1 MSDENWSPP
10 PVLLA
15 VDLVIFTLRHSQL
28 QVLLV
33 ERGIDPYR
41 GRAALPGGF
50 LNNDSEDL
58 LAAAHR
64 ELDEEADLDAARLHL
79 EQLGTYGAADRDPR
93 GRVVSVAYLAIAPH
107 LPEPTAGTDAAG
119 AAWRPV
125 DAITS
130 GELPLAFDHD
140 VIIADGIERARSKLE
155 HTPLATAF
163 CEPTFTIS
171 DLQQVYEAVW
181 GVDLD
186 PRNFYRKVQKVP
198 DFIRPVDAER
208 RVTKG
213 RPARLFTAGPATS
226 LHPPIPRPG
235 GTAEPEGQR

>member
-1 MSDENWSPP
+1 MTDDTWSPP
-10 PVLLA
+10 HILLA
-15 VDLVIFTLRHSQL
+15 VDLVILTLRETHL
-28 QVLLV
+28 HVLLV
-33 ERGIDPYR
+33 ERGIEPYR
-41 GRAALPGGF
+41 GCAALPGGF
-50 LNNDSEDL
+50 LNNDREGL

-64 ELDEEADLDAARLHL
+64 ELDEEADLDATQLHL
-79 EQLGTYGAADRDPR
+79 EQLGTYGDANRDPR
-93 GRVVSVAYLAIAPH
+93 GRVVSVTYLAIAPR
-107 LPEPTAGTDAAG
+107 LPEPTAGTDAAR

-125 DAITS
+125 DAIVS

-163 CEPTFTIS
+163 CEPVFTIS

-198 DFIRPVDAER
+198 NFLLPVDAER

-213 RPARLFTAGPATS
+213 RPARLFTAGPATT
-226 LHPPIPRPG
+226 LHPPIPRPDH
-235 GTAEPEGQR
+235 TASRQGE

>member
-1 MSDENWSPP
+1 MSDDTWSPP
-10 PVLLA
+10 RILLA
-15 VDLVIFTLRHSQL
+15 VDLVILTLRETRLH
-28 QVLLV
+28 VLLV

-41 GRAALPGGF
+41 GCAALPGGF
-50 LNNDSEDL
+50 LNNDREGL
-58 LAAAHR
+58 LAAAQR
-64 ELDEEADLDAARLHL
+64 ELDEEADLDATQLHL
-79 EQLGTYGAADRDPR
+79 EQLGTYGDASRDPR
-93 GRVVSVAYLAIAPH
+93 GRVVSVTYLAIAPR
-107 LPEPTAGTDAAG
+107 LPEPTAGTDAAR

-125 DAITS
+125 DTVAS
-130 GELPLAFDHD
+130 GELPLAFDHN
-140 VIIADGIERARSKLE
+140 VIIADGIERARTKLE

-163 CEPTFTIS
+163 CEPAFTIS

-226 LHPPIPRPG
+226 LHPPIPRLG
-235 GTAEPEGQR
+235 RTATTQGE